1 MLMGRADVAVRRW
14 LGDKERFADLFNGT
28 VFQGEEVV
36 LAEDLEEQKGESSL
50 IVTDKNKNEKAVQN
64 YRDIVM
70 RWNGKLNLA
79 VLAVET
85 QDKIHYAMP
94 VRNMVYD
101 GLDYAEQ
108 VRKVQKEH
116 KGKYTISEEFLSGFN
131 KEDKIYPVITLVF
144 YYDTKKWD
152 AAKDLYDM
160 MGLEDEI
167 KKHPLLKQYIPNYHI
182 NLVDA
187 GRIEEGKQFRTDLHE
202 VLGMLRYRGDKE
214 GLQKY
219 MSDHEPYFSNLDKDS
234 YYAIGSFLQSKRL
247 LKKIEE
253 NNRKGKEMRLDM
265 CKALEELY
273 ADGIEQGKRDTAI
286 NLKKMGM
293 TVDQIAQAVGEDG
306 NVVRGWLE
314 GNAANSK

>member
-1 MLMGRADVAVRRW
+1 
-14 LGDKERFADLFNGT
+14 
-28 VFQGEEVV
+28 
-36 LAEDLEEQKGESSL
+36 
-50 IVTDKNKNEKAVQN
+50 
-64 YRDIVM
+64 M

>member
-1 MLMGRADVAVRRW
+1 MGRADVAVRRW

-50 IVTDKNKNEKAVQN
+50 IVTDKNKNEKAVQK

>member
-1 MLMGRADVAVRRW
+1 MGRADVAVRRW

-50 IVTDKNKNEKAVQN
+50 IVTDKNKNEKAVQK

-293 TVDQIAQAVGEDG
+293 TVD
-306 NVVRGWLE
+306 
-314 GNAANSK
+314 

>member
-1 MLMGRADVAVRRW
+1 MGKADVAVRQW
-14 LGDKERFADLFNGT
+14 LSDKERFADLFNGT

-50 IVTDKNKNEKAVQN
+50 IVTDKNKNEKAVQK

-108 VRKVQKEH
+108 VRKVQKDH

-131 KEDKIYPVITLVF
+131 KEDQIYPVITLVF
-144 YYDTKKWD
+144 YYDTKEWD

-182 NLVDA
+182 NLVEA
-187 GRIEEGKQFRTDLHE
+187 GRIESGKRFRTDLHE

-273 ADGIEQGKRDTAI
+273 ADGIEQGIEQGKRDTAI

-293 TVDQIAQAVGEDG
+293 TVDQIAQAVEENV
-306 NVVRGWLE
+306 NVVRRWIE
-314 GNAANSK
+314 EK

>member
-1 MLMGRADVAVRRW
+1 MGRADVAVRRW

-36 LAEDLEEQKGESSL
+36 LAEDMEEQKGESSL
-50 IVTDKNKNEKAVQN
+50 IVTDKNKNEKAVQK

-314 GNAANSK
+314 ENAANSK

>member
-36 LAEDLEEQKGESSL
+36 LAEDLKEQKGESSL
-50 IVTDKNKNEKAVQN
+50 IVTDKNKNEKAVQK

>member
-50 IVTDKNKNEKAVQN
+50 IVTDKNKNEKAVQK

-293 TVDQIAQAVGEDG
+293 TVDQIAQAVEENV
-306 NVVRGWLE
+306 NVVRRWIE
-314 GNAANSK
+314 EK

>member
-36 LAEDLEEQKGESSL
+36 LAEDMEEQKGESSL
-50 IVTDKNKNEKAVQN
+50 IVTDKNKNEKAVQK

-314 GNAANSK
+314 ENAANSK

>member
-50 IVTDKNKNEKAVQN
+50 IVTDKNKNEKAVQK

-167 KKHPLLKQYIPNYHI
+167 KKYPLLKQYIPNYHI

>member
-50 IVTDKNKNEKAVQN
+50 IVTDKNKNEKAVQK

>member
-1 MLMGRADVAVRRW
+1 MGKADVAVRQW
-14 LGDKERFADLFNGT
+14 LSDKERFADLFNGT

-50 IVTDKNKNEKAVQN
+50 IVTDKNKNEKAVQK

-85 QDKIHYAMP
+85 QDKLHYAMP

-144 YYDTKKWD
+144 YYDTKEWD

-160 MGLEDEI
+160 MGLADEI

-182 NLVDA
+182 NLVDV
-187 GRIEEGKQFRTDLHE
+187 GRIETGKRFRTDLHE
-202 VLGMLRYRGDKE
+202 VLGMLRYREDKE

-293 TVDQIAQAVGEDG
+293 TVDQIAQAVEENV
-306 NVVRGWLE
+306 NVVRRWIE
-314 GNAANSK
+314 EK

>member
-1 MLMGRADVAVRRW
+1 MGKADVAVRQW
-14 LGDKERFADLFNGT
+14 LSDKERFADLFNGT

-50 IVTDKNKNEKAVQN
+50 IVTDKNKNEKAVQK

-85 QDKIHYAMP
+85 QDKLHYAMP

-182 NLVDA
+182 NLVDV
-187 GRIEEGKQFRTDLHE
+187 GRIETGKRFRTDLHE

-293 TVDQIAQAVGEDG
+293 TVDQIAQAVEENV
-306 NVVRGWLE
+306 NVVRRWIE
-314 GNAANSK
+314 EK

>member
-1 MLMGRADVAVRRW
+1 MGRVDVAVRRW

-50 IVTDKNKNEKAVQN
+50 IVTDKNKNEKAVQK

>member
-1 MLMGRADVAVRRW
+1 MGRADVAVRRW

-50 IVTDKNKNEKAVQN
+50 IVTDKNKNEKAVQK

-131 KEDKIYPVITLVF
+131 KEDKIYPVITLVV

-314 GNAANSK
+314 GNVANSK